1 MLCGYSRC
9 LLASVTLACLVW
21 VHWLKRKLYNKTLPY
36 CGAFITQTILTTTVS
51 LFNFRRGCVRVSL
64 CVWLSWAGCCS
75 LSAICSSQCVV
86 ICKTPKLQAYTQ
98 ASTLSAGFKTRNSL
112 CPLWYT
118 VSCVSGALASVP
130 FSFVLLSNEPAEVTV
145 SWMRRLPASQNII
158 LIS

>member
-1 MLCGYSRC
+1 MLHLHVWYECTGWRESSTIKHS
-9 LLASVTLACLVW
+9 LTVEHSLHKPFWQLQLV
-21 VHWLKRKLYNKTLPY
+21 
-36 CGAFITQTILTTTVS
+36 F
-51 LFNFRRGCVRVSL
+51 FNFRRGCVRVSL

-98 ASTLSAGFKTRNSL
+98 ASTLSACFKTRNSL